1 MARITKFGRPSQR
14 PSIIFALTPPPGAT
28 AESMRANVGKTYF
41 VEWPYL
47 REAYIKSVSDQTGAI
62 VQMSEGIKTVTYTR
76 EESEKWLKDAALER
90 DQRLTSSGL
99 DIGPV
104 EVLMQVVC
112 VRVCVYIHIHIYIYM
127 YTYICVDIYVCM
139 YTAPKGDQR
148 LTSSGLD
155 IGPVEVLMQVVCVQE
170 REYICVYIYCA
181 RRRSETD
188 VVGS

>member
-1 MARITKFGRPSQR
+1 
-14 PSIIFALTPPPGAT
+14 
-28 AESMRANVGKTYF
+28 MRANVGKTYF

-112 VRVCVYIHIHIYIYM
+112 VRVCVYIHIHIYIY
-127 YTYICVDIYVCM
+127 ICIHIYVWIYMCVCILR
-139 YTAPKGDQR
+139 PKAIRD
-148 LTSSGLD
+148 
-155 IGPVEVLMQVVCVQE
+155 
-170 REYICVYIYCA
+170 
-181 RRRSETD
+181 
-188 VVGS
+188 